1 VSATKDPTLGT
12 TPEPERSIETVAPRP
27 RVLVVE
33 DDAALRKVLELRLGL
48 EGFDVSVAHDGQAG
62 IDALDVVQPDAVVCD
77 LMMPRVDGFGFCRVA
92 RDDTRDIPIVV
103 LTARQKDSEI
113 ERLLELGDIVFM
125 TKPFDAQT
133 LTSTLRELAERRRVR
148 PA

>member
-1 VSATKDPTLGT
+1 M
-12 TPEPERSIETVAPRP
+12 APRP

-48 EGFDVSVAHDGQAG
+48 EGFDVVTAKDGQAG
-62 IDALDVVQPDAVVCD
+62 IEALDDVHPDAVVCD

-92 RDDTRDIPIVV
+92 RHREDTRDLPIVV

-113 ERLLELGDIVFM
+113 EQLLELGDITFM
-125 TKPFDAQT
+125 NKPFDAPA
-133 LTSTLRELAERRRVR
+133 LTATLRELTGRKLEGRRAGPGALRT
-148 PA
+148 A

>member
-1 VSATKDPTLGT
+1 
-12 TPEPERSIETVAPRP
+12 VAPRP

-48 EGFDVSVAHDGQAG
+48 EGFDVSVAKDGQAG
-62 IDALDVVQPDAVVCD
+62 IEALDDVQPDAVICD
-77 LMMPRVDGFGFCRVA
+77 LMMPRVDGFGFCRTA
-92 RDDTRDIPIVV
+92 RHRDDSRDLPIVV

-113 ERLLELGDIVFM
+113 ERLLELGDITFM

-133 LTSTLRELAERRRVR
+133 LTALLRELTSRRRHDER
-148 PA
+148 TGPGALRSA

>member
-1 VSATKDPTLGT
+1 
-12 TPEPERSIETVAPRP
+12 VAPRP

-48 EGFDVSVAHDGQAG
+48 EGFDVSVAKDGQAG
-62 IDALDVVQPDAVVCD
+62 IEALDVVQPDAVICD
-77 LMMPRVDGFGFCRVA
+77 LMMPRVDGFAFCRTA
-92 RDDTRDIPIVV
+92 RHREDTRDLPIVV
-103 LTARQKDSEI
+103 LTARQKDAEI

-133 LTSTLRELAERRRVR
+133 LTATLRELSERRQRSNGAK
-148 PA
+148 PAAS